1 MNEETEKKEIKE
13 IKEIYNKI
21 INNIRIKYFFII
33 INDKIKYDI
42 RKYLKYIFIYNILNN
57 SNYIEKLHH
66 HKYLLYYDNHNIY
79 IEIINKNKFKNDINK
94 LKKRYY
100 NKEIKKL
107 REIFNDIIEKIEEN
121 IDYIYEY
128 ENQTMILNKIQEQ
141 LIQFRYFYNKEYNL
155 KYYFIDLILVNLYN
169 NDEMYKYDKI
179 EDIND
184 IINFKDIIF

>member
-1 MNEETEKKEIKE
+1 MNEETKKKE

-21 INNIRIKYFFII
+21 INNIKIKYFFII
-33 INDKIKYDI
+33 IKDKIKYDI
-42 RKYLKYIFIYNILNN
+42 RKYIKYIFIYNILNN

-79 IEIINKNKFKNDINK
+79 IEIIDKNKFNNDINE
-94 LKKRYY
+94 LKNKYY

-121 IDYIYEY
+121 INYIYDC
-128 ENQTMILNKIQEQ
+128 ENQIMILNKIQEQ
-141 LIQFRYFYNKEYNL
+141 LRQFRYFYNKEYNL

-169 NDEMYKYDKI
+169 NDDEMYKYDKI